1 MLSYIKNMDIMLV
14 SNHFERE
21 ESELSN
27 SVRRPESPKY
37 NALVDNES
45 NSNSNSRENEIRV
58 LLVMA
63 ITQEEPNLVVNLIG
77 YR

>member
-1 MLSYIKNMDIMLV
+1 MVIMLV

-27 SVRRPESPKY
+27 SVRTLKV
-37 NALVDNES
+37 LVTMPWSIMNQ
-45 NSNSNSRENEIRV
+45 IRIPTLEKTRSGV

-63 ITQEEPNLVVNLIG
+63 ITQEEPNLVVNLRG